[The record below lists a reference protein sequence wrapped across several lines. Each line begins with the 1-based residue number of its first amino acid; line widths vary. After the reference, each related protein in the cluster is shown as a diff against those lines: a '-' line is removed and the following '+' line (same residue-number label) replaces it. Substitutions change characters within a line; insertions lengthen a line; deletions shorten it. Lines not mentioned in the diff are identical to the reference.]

1 MQDHQLSLFEAA
13 DPQFEEFSHQNG
25 SLYWYAS
32 TLMAALGYDDFKINA
47 KPILKASQV
56 CTNSGINYMEHF
68 MPCDNEKDGKV
79 FRDMKL
85 TRFACY
91 LVVMNADIKKPNVA
105 KAQAYFA
112 AITATIQQ
120 YFIDQEDIE
129 RIDLRGQISEHEN
142 NLNSIAKKRGV
153 INYGYFQNK
162 GYMGLYNMPLSKI
175 RKIKGV
181 PDNRTPFDYMGSEEL
196 GANIFRI
203 TQTEAKIK
211 RENIAGQ
218 ANLEKTAFEVGQTV
232 RRAMKE
238 NGSTMPEDL
247 PPKEDIKRI
256 KSDLKKTDKAFK
268 KRDSNKKIEPKNDKD
283 AKEY

>member
-129 RIDLRGQISEHEN
+129 RIDLRGQISEHEKM
-142 NLNSIAKKRGV
+142 LNSTAKQAGIIK
-153 INYGYFQNK
+153 YGYFQNK

-175 RKIKGV
+175 RKIKGI
-181 PDNRTPFDYMGSEEL
+181 PESRTPFDYMGAEEL

-203 TQTEAKIK
+203 TQTDAKIK
-211 RENIAGQ
+211 REKITGQ
-218 ANLEKTAFEVGQTV
+218 EGLEQAAFKVGKMV
-232 RRAMKE
+232 RNALIE
-238 NGSTMPEDL
+238 NGSTMPENL
-247 PPKEDIKRI
+247 PPAEDIKQI
-256 KSDLKKTDKAFK
+256 KSGLKKTDKAFK
-268 KRDSNKKIEPKNDKD
+268 KRDNKKIDPKK
-283 AKEY
+283 